1 MELMTESQTA
11 KSWQNDMKGFTQSPK
26 KKTQLIKH
34 EGNKLIS

>member
-26 KKTQLIKH
+26 KTQLIKH